1 MTIGDDPERN
11 DNNNL
16 DEDVEDETYV
26 LSPQAHPHGKG
37 LASSSGSGATRDE
50 KIEEEDD
57 GDEDEEIFDVEEINP
72 PSYVDIGPL
81 DFRAPTNPT
90 WRVRVSYK
98 GKPESVRENRR
109 ILTRTQPRDAYDYRF
124 HSLFQQD
131 FYESVIMTK
140 SKPVTNS

>member
-57 GDEDEEIFDVEEINP
+57 VMRMKKYLMLKRSTLHHMLI
-72 PSYVDIGPL
+72 
-81 DFRAPTNPT
+81 
-90 WRVRVSYK
+90 
-98 GKPESVRENRR
+98 
-109 ILTRTQPRDAYDYRF
+109 
-124 HSLFQQD
+124 
-131 FYESVIMTK
+131 
-140 SKPVTNS
+140 